1 MTLPPMNMIT
11 VQELARVLAERKKLE
26 ESVARS
32 FVSTMFDVVR
42 VALERDKL
50 VKVKGLGTFKLIEVS
65 ARESVNVNSGERM
78 LIGSYGKITFTP
90 DSIMKEIVNKP
101 FSQFET
107 VVLND
112 GVEFD
117 DIEQQGGEPVPEPAV
132 ETDGDISEGYADS
145 DAEQEAEPA
154 AEIYTEPDAGD
165 GSGMNDNAANGHGQ
179 EGSSSEPDGGLA
191 GPAAG
196 NGGSSGPDAADAE
209 AGPEATGATSVA
221 GPSVGAVTDAGDKH
235 AAAVSLENH
244 AQPAAVS
251 VAGPDAGQSSASDAE
266 AQAEADAGET
276 VIPAVDRVEESAGRT
291 GISPSSPTACAEKA
305 DDGEAVPEPEA
316 GARGRGVRA
325 AMLSLLVVVLMAASA
340 YGGYL
345 FGLYKAYGPALAK
358 DGGRGQTATQAKP
371 AEQPVKSVQ
380 PAATA
385 DSAAAKAAPADTAT
399 AVPPAGK
406 AAAPAEK
413 AAGNDE
419 GGKARP
425 AEAKAFDPAKYDA
438 MDSRVRTGAY
448 RIVGTDR
455 VVRVKQG
462 ESLQRISDRM
472 LGPGMECYIEVY
484 NGLPA
489 NADLKEGQ
497 ALKIPKLE
505 LRKKRR

>member
-1 MTLPPMNMIT
+1 MNMIT

-117 DIEQQGGEPVPEPAV
+117 DIEQQGSEPVPEPAV
-132 ETDGDISEGYADS
+132 ESDGDISEGYADS

-154 AEIYTEPDAGD
+154 AEIDTEPDAGD
-165 GSGMNDNAANGHGQ
+165 GSGMNGNAANGLGQ
-179 EGSSSEPDGGLA
+179 EGAYREPDGGL
-191 GPAAG
+191 
-196 NGGSSGPDAADAE
+196 

-221 GPSVGAVTDAGDKH
+221 GLSVGAVTDAGDKRD
-235 AAAVSLENH
+235 AAGSLENH

-276 VIPAVDRVEESAGRT
+276 VIPAVDRVEESAGGT
-291 GISPSSPTACAEKA
+291 GISPSSPTAYAEKA
-305 DDGEAVPEPEA
+305 DDGEDVPVPET
-316 GARGRGVRA
+316 GGRGRGVRA

-371 AEQPVKSVQ
+371 AVQPVKSVQ

>member
-1 MTLPPMNMIT
+1 MPKKVLIVEDDSNIA
-11 VQELARVLAERKKLE
+11 ELLHLYLE
-26 ESVARS
+26 
-32 FVSTMFDVVR
+32 
-42 VALERDKL
+42 
-50 VKVKGLGTFKLIEVS
+50 
-65 ARESVNVNSGERM
+65 
-78 LIGSYGKITFTP
+78 
-90 DSIMKEIVNKP
+90 KEG
-101 FSQFET
+101 FET
-107 VVLND
+107 QV
-112 GVEFD
+112 
-117 DIEQQGGEPVPEPAV
+117 
-132 ETDGDISEGYADS
+132 
-145 DAEQEAEPA
+145 
-154 AEIYTEPDAGD
+154 
-165 GSGMNDNAANGHGQ
+165 
-179 EGSSSEPDGGLA
+179 
-191 GPAAG
+191 
-196 NGGSSGPDAADAE
+196 
-209 AGPEATGATSVA
+209 
-221 GPSVGAVTDAGDKH
+221 
-235 AAAVSLENH
+235 
-244 AQPAAVS
+244 
-251 VAGPDAGQSSASDAE
+251 
-266 AQAEADAGET
+266 
-276 VIPAVDRVEESAGRT
+276 
-291 GISPSSPTACAEKA
+291 
-305 DDGEAVPEPEA
+305 
-316 GARGRGVRA
+316 
-325 AMLSLLVVVLMAASA
+325 
-340 YGGYL
+340 
-345 FGLYKAYGPALAK
+345 AK

>member
-132 ETDGDISEGYADS
+132 ESDGDISEGYADS

-154 AEIYTEPDAGD
+154 AEIDTEPDAGD
-165 GSGMNDNAANGHGQ
+165 GSGMNGNAANGLGQ
-179 EGSSSEPDGGLA
+179 EGSSREPDGGL
-191 GPAAG
+191 
-196 NGGSSGPDAADAE
+196 

-221 GPSVGAVTDAGDKH
+221 GPSVGAVTDAGDKRD
-235 AAAVSLENH
+235 AAGSLENH

-266 AQAEADAGET
+266 AQAEAYAGET
-276 VIPAVDRVEESAGRT
+276 VIPAVDRVEESAGGT
-291 GISPSSPTACAEKA
+291 GISPSSPTAYAEKA
-305 DDGEAVPEPEA
+305 DDGEAVPVPET
-316 GARGRGVRA
+316 GGRGRGVRA
-325 AMLSLLVVVLMAASA
+325 AMLSLLVVMLMAASA

-371 AEQPVKSVQ
+371 AVQPVKSVQ

>member
-154 AEIYTEPDAGD
+154 AEIDTEPDAGD
-165 GSGMNDNAANGHGQ
+165 GSGMNGNAANGHGQ
-179 EGSSSEPDGGLA
+179 EGLSREPDGGLA

-209 AGPEATGATSVA
+209 AGP
-221 GPSVGAVTDAGDKH
+221 SVGAVTDAGDKH
-235 AAAVSLENH
+235 AAVVSLENH

-371 AEQPVKSVQ
+371 AVQPVKSVQ

-425 AEAKAFDPAKYDA
+425 AEAKAFAPAKYDA

>member
-1 MTLPPMNMIT
+1 MNMIT

-154 AEIYTEPDAGD
+154 AEIDTEPDAGD
-165 GSGMNDNAANGHGQ
+165 GSGMNGNAANGHGQ
-179 EGSSSEPDGGLA
+179 EGLSREPDGGLA

-209 AGPEATGATSVA
+209 AGP
-221 GPSVGAVTDAGDKH
+221 SVGAVTDAGDKH
-235 AAAVSLENH
+235 AAVVSLENH

-266 AQAEADAGET
+266 AQAEPDAGET
-276 VIPAVDRVEESAGRT
+276 AIPAVDRVEESAGGT
-291 GISPSSPTACAEKA
+291 GISPSSPTAYAEKA

-371 AEQPVKSVQ
+371 AVQPVKSVQ

>member
-65 ARESVNVNSGERM
+65 ARESVNVNNGERM

-117 DIEQQGGEPVPEPAV
+117 DIEQQGSEPVPEPAV
-132 ETDGDISEGYADS
+132 ESDGDISEGYADS

-154 AEIYTEPDAGD
+154 AEIDTEPDAGD
-165 GSGMNDNAANGHGQ
+165 GSGMNGNAANGLGQ
-179 EGSSSEPDGGLA
+179 EGASREPDGGL
-191 GPAAG
+191 
-196 NGGSSGPDAADAE
+196 

-221 GPSVGAVTDAGDKH
+221 GPSVGAVADAGDKRD
-235 AAAVSLENH
+235 AAGSLENH

-276 VIPAVDRVEESAGRT
+276 VIPAVDRVEESAGGT
-291 GISPSSPTACAEKA
+291 GISPSSPTAYAEKA
-305 DDGEAVPEPEA
+305 YDGEAVPEPET
-316 GARGRGVRA
+316 GGRGRGVRA

-371 AEQPVKSVQ
+371 AVQPVKSVQ

>member
-154 AEIYTEPDAGD
+154 AEIDTEPDAGD
-165 GSGMNDNAANGHGQ
+165 GSGMNGNAANGHGQ
-179 EGSSSEPDGGLA
+179 EGLSREPDGGLA

-209 AGPEATGATSVA
+209 AGP
-221 GPSVGAVTDAGDKH
+221 SVGAVTDAGDKH
-235 AAAVSLENH
+235 AAVVSLENH

-266 AQAEADAGET
+266 AQAEPDAGET
-276 VIPAVDRVEESAGRT
+276 AIPAVDRVEESAGGT
-291 GISPSSPTACAEKA
+291 GISPSSPTAYAEKA

-371 AEQPVKSVQ
+371 AVQPVKSVQ

>member
-117 DIEQQGGEPVPEPAV
+117 DIEQQGSEPVPEPAV
-132 ETDGDISEGYADS
+132 ESDGDISEGYADS

-154 AEIYTEPDAGD
+154 AEIDTEPDAGD
-165 GSGMNDNAANGHGQ
+165 GSGMNGNAANGLGQ
-179 EGSSSEPDGGLA
+179 EGASREPDGGL
-191 GPAAG
+191 
-196 NGGSSGPDAADAE
+196 

-221 GPSVGAVTDAGDKH
+221 GPSVGAVADAGDKRD
-235 AAAVSLENH
+235 AAGSLENH

-276 VIPAVDRVEESAGRT
+276 VIPAVDRVEESAGGT

-305 DDGEAVPEPEA
+305 DDGEAVPVPET
-316 GARGRGVRA
+316 GGRGRGVRA

-371 AEQPVKSVQ
+371 AVQPVKSVQ

>member
-11 VQELARVLAERKKLE
+11 VKELARVLAERKKLE

-117 DIEQQGGEPVPEPAV
+117 DIEQQGSEPVPEPAV
-132 ETDGDISEGYADS
+132 ESDGDISEGYADS

-154 AEIYTEPDAGD
+154 AEIDTEPDAGD
-165 GSGMNDNAANGHGQ
+165 KRA
-179 EGSSSEPDGGLA
+179 
-191 GPAAG
+191 AAG
-196 NGGSSGPDAADAE
+196 
-209 AGPEATGATSVA
+209 
-221 GPSVGAVTDAGDKH
+221 
-235 AAAVSLENH
+235 SLENH

-251 VAGPDAGQSSASDAE
+251 VAGPDAGQSSASDAG

-276 VIPAVDRVEESAGRT
+276 VIPAVDRVEESAGGT
-291 GISPSSPTACAEKA
+291 GISPSSPTAYAEKA
-305 DDGEAVPEPEA
+305 DDGEAVPVPET
-316 GARGRGVRA
+316 GGRGRGVRA

>member
-1 MTLPPMNMIT
+1 MNMIT

-132 ETDGDISEGYADS
+132 ESDGDISEGYADS

-154 AEIYTEPDAGD
+154 AEIDTEPDAGD
-165 GSGMNDNAANGHGQ
+165 GSGMNGNAANGLGQ
-179 EGSSSEPDGGLA
+179 EGASREPDGGL
-191 GPAAG
+191 
-196 NGGSSGPDAADAE
+196 

-221 GPSVGAVTDAGDKH
+221 GPSVGAVADAGDKRD
-235 AAAVSLENH
+235 AAGSLENH

-276 VIPAVDRVEESAGRT
+276 VIPAVDRVEESAGGT

-305 DDGEAVPEPEA
+305 DDGEAVPVPET
-316 GARGRGVRA
+316 GGRGRGVRA

-371 AEQPVKSVQ
+371 AVQPVKSVQ

>member
-154 AEIYTEPDAGD
+154 AEIDTEPDAGD

-179 EGSSSEPDGGLA
+179 EGSSREPDGGLA

-209 AGPEATGATSVA
+209 A

-371 AEQPVKSVQ
+371 AVQPVKSVQ

>member
-1 MTLPPMNMIT
+1 MNMIT

-132 ETDGDISEGYADS
+132 ESDGDISEGYADS

-154 AEIYTEPDAGD
+154 AEIDTEPDAGD
-165 GSGMNDNAANGHGQ
+165 KRD
-179 EGSSSEPDGGLA
+179 
-191 GPAAG
+191 AAG
-196 NGGSSGPDAADAE
+196 
-209 AGPEATGATSVA
+209 
-221 GPSVGAVTDAGDKH
+221 
-235 AAAVSLENH
+235 SLENH

-276 VIPAVDRVEESAGRT
+276 VIPAVDRVEESAGGT

-305 DDGEAVPEPEA
+305 DDGEAVPVPET
-316 GARGRGVRA
+316 GGRGRGVRA

-371 AEQPVKSVQ
+371 AVQPVKSVQ

>member
-1 MTLPPMNMIT
+1 MNMIT

-154 AEIYTEPDAGD
+154 AEIDTEPDAGD
-165 GSGMNDNAANGHGQ
+165 GSGLNDNAANGHGQ
-179 EGSSSEPDGGLA
+179 EGSSREPDGGLA

-196 NGGSSGPDAADAE
+196 NGGSSGPDAANAE
-209 AGPEATGATSVA
+209 A

-371 AEQPVKSVQ
+371 AVQPVKSVQ

>member
-132 ETDGDISEGYADS
+132 ESDGDISEGYADS

-154 AEIYTEPDAGD
+154 AEIDTEPDAGD
-165 GSGMNDNAANGHGQ
+165 KRD
-179 EGSSSEPDGGLA
+179 
-191 GPAAG
+191 AAG
-196 NGGSSGPDAADAE
+196 
-209 AGPEATGATSVA
+209 
-221 GPSVGAVTDAGDKH
+221 
-235 AAAVSLENH
+235 SLENH

-276 VIPAVDRVEESAGRT
+276 VIPAVDRVEESAGGT

-305 DDGEAVPEPEA
+305 DDGEAVPVPET
-316 GARGRGVRA
+316 GGRGRGVRA

-371 AEQPVKSVQ
+371 AVQPVKSVQ

>member
-132 ETDGDISEGYADS
+132 ESDGDISEGYADS

-154 AEIYTEPDAGD
+154 AEIDTEPDAGD
-165 GSGMNDNAANGHGQ
+165 GSGMNGNAANGLGQ
-179 EGSSSEPDGGLA
+179 EGASREPDGGL
-191 GPAAG
+191 
-196 NGGSSGPDAADAE
+196 

-221 GPSVGAVTDAGDKH
+221 GPSVGAVADAGDKRD
-235 AAAVSLENH
+235 AAGSLENH

-276 VIPAVDRVEESAGRT
+276 VIPAVDRVEESAGGT

-305 DDGEAVPEPEA
+305 DDGEAVPVPET
-316 GARGRGVRA
+316 GGRGRGVRA

-371 AEQPVKSVQ
+371 AVQPVKSVQ

>member
-1 MTLPPMNMIT
+1 MNMIT

-117 DIEQQGGEPVPEPAV
+117 DIEQQGSEPVPEPAV
-132 ETDGDISEGYADS
+132 ESDGDISEGYADS

-154 AEIYTEPDAGD
+154 AEIDTEPDAGD
-165 GSGMNDNAANGHGQ
+165 GSGMNGNAANGLGQ
-179 EGSSSEPDGGLA
+179 EGSSREPDGGL
-191 GPAAG
+191 
-196 NGGSSGPDAADAE
+196 

-221 GPSVGAVTDAGDKH
+221 GPSVGAVTDAGDKR
-235 AAAVSLENH
+235 AAAGSLENH

-276 VIPAVDRVEESAGRT
+276 VIPAVDRVEESAGGT
-291 GISPSSPTACAEKA
+291 GISPSSPTAYAEKA
-305 DDGEAVPEPEA
+305 DDGEAVPVPET
-316 GARGRGVRA
+316 GGRGRGVRA

-399 AVPPAGK
+399 SVPPAGK

-484 NGLPA
+484 NGLPD

>member
-1 MTLPPMNMIT
+1 MNMIT

-117 DIEQQGGEPVPEPAV
+117 DIEQQGSEPVPEPAV
-132 ETDGDISEGYADS
+132 ESDGDISEGYADS

-154 AEIYTEPDAGD
+154 AEIDTEPDAGD
-165 GSGMNDNAANGHGQ
+165 GSGMNGNAANGLGQ
-179 EGSSSEPDGGLA
+179 EGASREPDGGLA
-191 GPAAG
+191 GHAAG
-196 NGGSSGPDAADAE
+196 DGGSSGPDAADVE
-209 AGPEATGATSVA
+209 AGPEATGATSVV
-221 GPSVGAVTDAGDKH
+221 GPSVGAVTDAGDKRD
-235 AAAVSLENH
+235 AAGSLENH

-276 VIPAVDRVEESAGRT
+276 VIPAVDRVEESAGGT
-291 GISPSSPTACAEKA
+291 GISPSSPTAYAEKA
-305 DDGEAVPEPEA
+305 DDGEAVPVPET
-316 GARGRGVRA
+316 GGRGRGVRA

-371 AEQPVKSVQ
+371 AELPVKSV
-380 PAATA
+380 
-385 DSAAAKAAPADTAT
+385 
-399 AVPPAGK
+399 
-406 AAAPAEK
+406 
-413 AAGNDE
+413 
-419 GGKARP
+419 
-425 AEAKAFDPAKYDA
+425 
-438 MDSRVRTGAY
+438 
-448 RIVGTDR
+448 
-455 VVRVKQG
+455 
-462 ESLQRISDRM
+462 
-472 LGPGMECYIEVY
+472 
-484 NGLPA
+484 
-489 NADLKEGQ
+489 
-497 ALKIPKLE
+497 
-505 LRKKRR
+505 